1 MQASYKASKAAA
13 NALLLDELLL
23 AEEADAPD
31 LPLPPLPSAPSD
43 NRGLLFVLQT
53 ERVTRLNSKNN
64 NAHTHKVYRE
74 RFKYKK
80 SSDSCHLFLEK
91 LALGCARCE
100 MLGWGWIFRI
110 FADQVYK

>member
-1 MQASYKASKAAA
+1 MQASNKASKGAA

-23 AEEADAPD
+23 TEAADAPD

-64 NAHTHKVYRE
+64 NAHSHNKVFRE
-74 RFKYKK
+74 K
-80 SSDSCHLFLEK
+80 SSDTYTNAVFPNLFLEK
-91 LALGCARCE
+91 LALGCGVNSIRS
-100 MLGWGWIFRI
+100 
-110 FADQVYK
+110 